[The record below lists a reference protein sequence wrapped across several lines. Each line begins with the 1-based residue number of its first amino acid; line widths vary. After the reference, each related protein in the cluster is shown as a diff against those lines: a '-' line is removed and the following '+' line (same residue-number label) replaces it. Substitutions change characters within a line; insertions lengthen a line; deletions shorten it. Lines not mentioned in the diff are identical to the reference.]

1 MSPGPL
7 RLRLAIFVWLG
18 GALTVCGQPSPSSIP
33 IPGGEAGVGF
43 DDLRYSE
50 SLGRLIVPGGRTGA
64 IVLVDPRTW
73 AVTHIEGFSSSASY
87 DGGHGEGVTSAD
99 EGRGF
104 LFATDRSTQRLIVV
118 DPAGGG
124 VVGWAKLSA
133 GPDYVRY
140 VSRTGEVW
148 VTEPDAEKIEVF
160 RLQDNPPR
168 PIRDG
173 EIEVKGG
180 PESLV
185 VDEERGIAYTHLW
198 KGETVAIPLKSRT
211 PRAAWKN
218 GCEGSRGIA
227 LDPSRGFLFVGCAEG
242 KAVTLDAKT
251 GKIVSSVKVG
261 AGVDIVDFN
270 PRRGHLYAPGGK
282 SATMAVV
289 DVAPD
294 GALGIADTVPIAEK
308 GHCVASD
315 TSGNVYVCDPKGGRI
330 LVIQDRWE
338 PAPRSP

>member
-1 MSPGPL
+1 VSL
-7 RLRLAIFVWLG
+7 RLRLAALAWLWG
-18 GALTVCGQPSPSSIP
+18 VLVLRAQPAPPSIP

-43 DDLRYSE
+43 DDLRYST
-50 SLGRLIVPGGRTGA
+50 SLGRLIVPAGRTGA
-64 IVLVDPRTW
+64 IVLVDPKTW
-73 AVTHIEGFSSSASY
+73 SVTRIGGFASSASF

-104 LFATDRSTQRLIVV
+104 LFAADRSMQRLVVV
-118 DPAGGG
+118 DPAEGR
-124 VVGWAKLSA
+124 VTGWAKLSA

-140 VSRTGEVW
+140 VSRTNEVW

-160 RLQDNPPR
+160 RLEDNPPR

-173 EIEVKGG
+173 EIEIKGG

-198 KGETVAIPLKSRT
+198 KGETVAVPLKNRT
-211 PRAAWKN
+211 ARPAWKN

-227 LDPSRGFLFVGCAEG
+227 LDASHGLLFVGCSEG

-251 GKIVSSVKVG
+251 GKIVSTVKVG
-261 AGVDIVDFN
+261 AGVDIVDYS
-270 PRRGHLYAPGGK
+270 PSRGHLYVPGGK
-282 SATMAVV
+282 SATMAIV
-289 DVAPD
+289 DVAPE
-294 GALGIADTVPIAEK
+294 GALGIVDTVPTAEK

-315 TSGNVYVCDPKGGRI
+315 PSGNVYVCDPKGGRI
-330 LVIQDRWE
+330 LVIPDHYE
-338 PAPRSP
+338 AAPRNP